1 MPVAVSSKVL
11 VSYVPKPA
19 AESPDRNSLLR
30 GAQKLGPLVPM
41 RMRGVGFWGAGIGV
55 GLFALTNAHASLVKT
70 EGSPPVVM
78 PNTLLVE
85 AGERVGTGH
94 DTDVKEKAARPVAN
108 VKRSPRTCSAAAV
121 KIPHQGT
128 RIVTARHCADHR
140 ALEVLDE
147 DHHVTPIQQVDA
159 AGEIDLSVLEIGG
172 KVPWPG
178 LEMGSSASVP
188 IGERLCAWRL
198 RRGPSGITHERIC
211 AKVAR
216 RDERAGADPLLVM
229 NHPYPAGT
237 SGSALVDREGRVV
250 GIVVASTGLTG
261 LAEPIEGVLKLP
273 PPPRLA
279 SATENADGK

>member
-1 MPVAVSSKVL
+1 M
-11 VSYVPKPA
+11 
-19 AESPDRNSLLR
+19 
-30 GAQKLGPLVPM
+30 
-41 RMRGVGFWGAGIGV
+41 GV

-70 EGSPPVVM
+70 EGSPPLVM

-85 AGERVGTGH
+85 AGERVGAAPEAGAAG
-94 DTDVKEKAARPVAN
+94 KAARTVAN
-108 VKRSPRTCSAAAV
+108 VKHSPRTCSAVAV

-140 ALEVLDE
+140 TLEVLDE
-147 DHHVTPIQQVDA
+147 EHQVTPVQEVDA
-159 AGEIDLSVLEIGG
+159 AGEVDLSVLEISGN
-172 KVPWPG
+172 VPWAG

-188 IGERLCAWRL
+188 IGERLCAWRM
-198 RRGPSGITHERIC
+198 RRGLSGITRERIC
-211 AKVAR
+211 ARVVR

-229 NHPYPAGT
+229 SHPYPAGT

-279 SATENADGK
+279 AATGGEGK